1 LSNDPSVQLNLPTPA
16 RALAIVAHPDD
27 AEFQCGATF
36 AKWAAQGCV
45 INHLVCT
52 DGAKG
57 TWDPHADT
65 RALVATRK
73 REQRVAAD
81 VLGSTGEVV
90 FLDAIDGELE
100 ATLARRGEVAYWIR
114 VLRPDVV
121 LGHDPWQRWRLH
133 PDHRA
138 AGFLACDGIVGARDP
153 HFYPEHRLPHHRPST
168 LLLFE
173 TEEPNHA
180 EDVAGFADAKVDAL
194 LAHESQHES
203 TMYITDGDQSQRA
216 AFVKRIVDELTATGR
231 RVGLD
236 HAECFRRI
244 DEL

>member
-1 LSNDPSVQLNLPTPA
+1 V
-16 RALAIVAHPDD
+16 
-27 AEFQCGATF
+27 
-36 AKWAAQGCV
+36 
-45 INHLVCT
+45 NHLVCT

-73 REQRVAAD
+73 IEQRRAAD

-90 FLDAIDGELE
+90 FLGAVDGELE
-100 ATLARRGEVAYWIR
+100 ATLARRSEVAYWIR

-121 LGHDPWQRWRLH
+121 LAHDPWQRWRLH

-138 AGFLACDGIVGARDP
+138 AGFLACDGIVAARDP
-153 HFYPEHRLPHHRPST
+153 HFYPKHGIPHHRPST

-180 EDVAGFADAKVDAL
+180 EDVAGYADVKIDAL
-194 LAHESQHES
+194 LAHTSQHES
-203 TMYITDGDQSQRA
+203 TMYITDGDRTQRDVFA
-216 AFVKRIVDELTATGR
+216 KRIVDELAAGGR
-231 RVGLD
+231 IAGVD